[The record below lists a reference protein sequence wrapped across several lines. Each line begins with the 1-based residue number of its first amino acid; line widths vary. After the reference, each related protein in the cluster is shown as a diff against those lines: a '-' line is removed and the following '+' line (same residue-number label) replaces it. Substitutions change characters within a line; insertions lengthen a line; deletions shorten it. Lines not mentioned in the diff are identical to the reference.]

1 MLDIEQQIEQEDAE
15 IGLLREWL
23 PKIGLGSR
31 AYIKGA
37 SQALLYVQ
45 ENECLNTDI
54 FPDPGVSGT
63 FGVPFEAAKG

>member
-1 MLDIEQQIEQEDAE
+1 MLDIGQQIEQEDEE

-31 AYIKGA
+31 AYIRGA

-45 ENECLNTDI
+45 ENQCLNTGSL
-54 FPDPGVSGT
+54 PDPGVSGIAEQ
-63 FGVPFEAAKG
+63 GKRLI